1 LNQPDGNQ
9 GTENAGQIRTRESS
23 RHNFFDV
30 VVVSLAFQIEDAFA
44 SSGGAVGREPTSD
57 VEVSFELAVAF
68 AADLRIEISKPTAT
82 GSLEKNPGGFRSEP
96 RVLEAESRSHEH
108 GGLEALNARTT
119 NAVDGWGSVYPV
131 AALARS
137 MPCGLASQSLQGGQ
151 AKLLDAQ
158 TFVDRSAYKL
168 FRMPLAKLT
177 NPPNSGAFLEAGGLD
192 LVRRGRAP
200 CCGCGSAIGCGQRIP
215 HCFAGLRGSRRSTSA
230 WRSLGDGV
238 VDVVDVVDVVVVI
251 VRSVD
256 VVRGNYGSHGL
267 TCGSALRVPTGRGWA
282 LGTGNLPA
290 WFQFLGHLVA
300 PW

>member
-1 LNQPDGNQ
+1 M
-9 GTENAGQIRTRESS
+9 
-23 RHNFFDV
+23 
-30 VVVSLAFQIEDAFA
+30 SLPLKIEDAFA
-44 SSGGAVGREPTSD
+44 SSGRTVGREPTSD
-57 VEVSFELAVAF
+57 VDVSFELAVAI
-68 AADLRIEISKPTAT
+68 AADFRIEISKPTAT
-82 GSLEKNPGGFRSEP
+82 GSFEKNPGGFRSEP

-119 NAVDGWGSVYPV
+119 NAVDGWSSVYPV
-131 AALARS
+131 AALAGS
-137 MPCGLASQSLQGGQ
+137 MPGGLASQSLEGGQ

-168 FRMPLAKLT
+168 FRMPLAKLAD
-177 NPPNSGAFLEAGGLD
+177 PPHSGAFLESGGVD
-192 LVRRGRAP
+192 LVRRGRGTG
-200 CCGCGSAIGCGQRIP
+200 CGGGSAIGCGQRIP

-230 WRSLGDGV
+230 WRSLGVG
-238 VDVVDVVDVVVVI
+238 VVDVVVVI

-256 VVRGNYGSHGL
+256 VVCRNYGSHGL
-267 TCGSALRVPTGRGWA
+267 TCGSALRVPTSRGWA

>member
-1 LNQPDGNQ
+1 M
-9 GTENAGQIRTRESS
+9 
-23 RHNFFDV
+23 
-30 VVVSLAFQIEDAFA
+30 SLAFQIEDAFA
-44 SSGGAVGREPTSD
+44 SSGGTVGREPTSH
-57 VEVSFELAVAF
+57 VKVSFELAVAF

-96 RVLEAESRSHEH
+96 RVLEAESRTHKH

-137 MPCGLASQSLQGGQ
+137 MPCGLASQSLEGGQ
-151 AKLLDAQ
+151 AELLYGQ
-158 TFVDRSAYKL
+158 TFVDRSADKL
-168 FRMPLAKLT
+168 FRMSLPKFADS
-177 NPPNSGAFLEAGGLD
+177 PHSGSFLETGGLN

-200 CCGCGSAIGCGQRIP
+200 GCGCGSAIGCGQRIP

-230 WRSLGDGV
+230 WRSLRVG
-238 VDVVDVVDVVVVI
+238 VVDVVVVI

-256 VVRGNYGSHGL
+256 VVRRNYGSHGL

>member
-1 LNQPDGNQ
+1 LDQPNGNQ
-9 GTENAGQIRTRESS
+9 CTEDAGQIRTRESS
-23 RHNFFDV
+23 RHDFFDV
-30 VVVSLAFQIEDAFA
+30 VVVSLSLQIEDAFA

-57 VEVSFELAVAF
+57 VEVSFELAVAI

-96 RVLEAESRSHEH
+96 RVLEAESRTHKH
-108 GGLEALNARTT
+108 GGLKALNARST

-131 AALARS
+131 TALAGS
-137 MPCGLASQSLQGGQ
+137 MPGGLASQSLQGGQ
-151 AKLLDAQ
+151 AKLLDGQ
-158 TFVDRSAYKL
+158 TVVNGSADKL
-168 FRMPLAKLT
+168 FRMPLAKFADS
-177 NPPNSGAFLEAGGLD
+177 PHSGSFLETGGLD

-200 CCGCGSAIGCGQRIP
+200 GCGCGSAIGCGQRIP
-215 HCFAGLRGSRRSTSA
+215 HCFAGLRGSRRATSA
-230 WRSLGDGV
+230 WRSLGVG
-238 VDVVDVVDVVVVI
+238 VVDVVVVI

-256 VVRGNYGSHGL
+256 VVRRNYGSHGL

-282 LGTGNLPA
+282 FGTGNLPA